1 MLTTSLP
8 DSSFPFINSFSEAA
22 GDALSF
28 APHSLSFKRNLREVA
43 ELYGCENSLQVV
55 EEHRRSSGLGSI
67 MVKCFKAARISA
79 ILIDDGLK
87 LDKMHDIEWHKNFTP
102 FVGRI
107 LRIERLA
114 ESILDKELLD
124 GSTWTL
130 DTFTETFMENLSV
143 AAYRSGLEINT
154 NVTTKDAEEG
164 LAEVLCAGKP
174 VRITNKSF
182 IDYIFTHS
190 LEVALQ
196 FDLPMQIH
204 TGFGD
209 KDLDLRLSNPLH
221 LRMLLEDE
229 RFSKCHIVLLH
240 ASYPF
245 SKEASYLASVYPQVY
260 LDFGLAVPKLSVHG
274 MISSLKELLELAPMN
289 KVMFSTDG
297 YAFPETYYL
306 GAKKTREIIFS
317 VLRDACC
324 DGDVTVD
331 EATEAAKDILA
342 RNAIKLYK
350 INIGAKVFNSKD
362 IVSANSVN
370 IENSASD
377 NGVSLVRILWVDA
390 SGQHR
395 CRVVPV
401 KRFNDVV
408 KKNGIGL
415 TFASMAMTSS
425 VDGPADETNLT
436 GVGEIRLMPDLT
448 TKRRIPWMEV
458 EEMVLAD
465 MHLRP
470 GEAWEYCP
478 REALRR
484 VSKVLKDEFNLVMN
498 AGFENEFVLLKSVAK
513 EGKEEWL
520 PIDSAPYCSAS
531 GYDSAAP
538 IFHEVVAALQLLNIT
553 VEQLHAEA
561 GKGQFEVALGHTA
574 CTCSADN
581 LVFAREVIRAIARKH
596 GLLATFVPKY
606 ALDDIGSGSHVHIS
620 LWQSGEN
627 VFMASG
633 SSYSHGISTV
643 GEEFMAGVLIISLQF
658 WPSQH
663 QFQIVLGKENREAP
677 IRTACP
683 PGIKDGLVS
692 NFEIKSFDGCANPYL
707 GLAAILAAGI
717 DGLRRH
723 LSLPEPVDT
732 NPSYLDA
739 KLKRLP
745 KSLSESLEALEKRC
759 LGGSNWEKAYDCYK
773 RCSQGCIPMIAYI
786 QYGRNALRHI
796 IKETSFKRSDGA
808 IHPLLYACQG
818 ARFRK
823 LEVILTT
830 NVEKLG
836 KAGQTVKVAPGH
848 FRNHLMPKLL
858 AVPNIDKFSRLIRE
872 QRKIYQREEEE
883 EVKVVKETAED
894 KKEYETAAKRL
905 SNAKLTIRA
914 SINTEKFRA
923 RASKDEAIEIR
934 SPVTEDDI
942 VKEVARQLNVL
953 IERDNIHLPSPLTTF
968 GEHEVQLRLPKSI
981 PLLEGKVNWT
991 LTVKVR
997 GGACNYK
1004 DVVAEGYGLNTAAL
1018 SEALF
1023 KKGQTCGACYEIKC
1037 TDDPKWCKPGQPS
1050 LFVTGT
1056 DLCPPNPSQSSE
1068 NGGWCNS
1075 PLEHF
1080 DIAKPVFNQISD
1092 YSAGIIPIQYRRVPC
1107 QKKGGIKF
1115 TIMGNPWFN
1124 QVIVWNVGGAGDVVS
1139 VQVKGN
1145 DKLKWTPLERDWGS
1159 TWKTSAHMVGESLT
1173 FRVRASD
1180 GRYSTSWHI
1189 APKNWQ
1195 FGQTFEGKNFK

>member
-1 MLTTSLP
+1 MDFEELRQAIEEVMLVDAHAHNIVAL

-67 MVKCFKAARISA
+67 TVKCFKAARISA

-130 DTFTETFMENLSV
+130 DKFTETFMENLRSFADKIVGLKSV

-317 VLRDACC
+317 VLHDACC

-331 EATEAAKDILA
+331 EAIEAAKDILA

-370 IENSASD
+370 IGNSASD

-395 CRVVPV
+395 CRVVPI

-448 TKRRIPWMEV
+448 TIRRIPWMEV

-538 IFHEVVAALQLLNIT
+538 IFHEVVAALQLLNII

-561 GKGQFEVALGHTA
+561 GKGQFEMALGHTA

-620 LWQSGEN
+620 LWQNGEN

-633 SSYSHGISTV
+633 SSYRHGISTV
-643 GEEFMAGVLIISLQF
+643 GEEFMAGVLHHL
-658 WPSQH
+658 PSILAFTAPVPNSYDRIQPNTWSGAY
-663 QFQIVLGKENREAP
+663 QCWGKENREAP

-745 KSLSESLEALEKRC
+745 KSLSESLEALKKDDVLEDLIGKK
-759 LGGSNWEKAYDCYK
+759 L
-773 RCSQGCIPMIAYI
+773 MIA
-786 QYGRNALRHI
+786 
-796 IKETSFKRSDGA
+796 IKGVRKAEIEYDSKNKDSYKQL
-808 IHPLLYACQG
+808 IH
-818 ARFRK
+818 
-823 LEVILTT
+823 
-830 NVEKLG
+830 
-836 KAGQTVKVAPGH
+836 
-848 FRNHLMPKLL
+848 
-858 AVPNIDKFSRLIRE
+858 
-872 QRKIYQREEEE
+872 
-883 EVKVVKETAED
+883 
-894 KKEYETAAKRL
+894 
-905 SNAKLTIRA
+905 
-914 SINTEKFRA
+914 
-923 RASKDEAIEIR
+923 
-934 SPVTEDDI
+934 
-942 VKEVARQLNVL
+942 
-953 IERDNIHLPSPLTTF
+953 
-968 GEHEVQLRLPKSI
+968 
-981 PLLEGKVNWT
+981 
-991 LTVKVR
+991 
-997 GGACNYK
+997 
-1004 DVVAEGYGLNTAAL
+1004 
-1018 SEALF
+1018 
-1023 KKGQTCGACYEIKC
+1023 
-1037 TDDPKWCKPGQPS
+1037 
-1050 LFVTGT
+1050 
-1056 DLCPPNPSQSSE
+1056 
-1068 NGGWCNS
+1068 
-1075 PLEHF
+1075 
-1080 DIAKPVFNQISD
+1080 
-1092 YSAGIIPIQYRRVPC
+1092 
-1107 QKKGGIKF
+1107 
-1115 TIMGNPWFN
+1115 
-1124 QVIVWNVGGAGDVVS
+1124 
-1139 VQVKGN
+1139 
-1145 DKLKWTPLERDWGS
+1145 
-1159 TWKTSAHMVGESLT
+1159 
-1173 FRVRASD
+1173 
-1180 GRYSTSWHI
+1180 RY
-1189 APKNWQ
+1189 
-1195 FGQTFEGKNFK
+1195 